1 MKLSTLVVV
10 GLFLAG
16 CASQQ
21 SEEQAKAELDA
32 KDDAQCQAHGFQP
45 GNLKYDDCRAALE
58 DQRTKADRSA
68 LSGRLRGVSPMQ
80 N

>member
-1 MKLSTLVVV
+1 MKFSALIFV
-10 GLFLAG
+10 GVILAG

-32 KDDAQCQAHGFQP
+32 KDDAQCQARGLQP

-58 DQRTKADRSA
+58 DQRTQADRAAMSR
-68 LSGRLRGVSPMQ
+68 RLRGVSPMQ

>member
-1 MKLSTLVVV
+1 MKFSALILVGVI
-10 GLFLAG
+10 LAG

-32 KDDAQCQAHGFQP
+32 KDDAQCQARGLQP

-58 DQRTKADRSA
+58 DQRTQADRAAMSR
-68 LSGRLRGVSPMQ
+68 RLRGVSPMQ